1 MAAAIFID
9 ATVVRM
15 LLVPAMMNLLGD
27 RNWWLPAWLDRTLTE
42 VHIEGHPQH
51 YQPTTTPENA
61 EPSPAS
67 PQLASV

>member
-1 MAAAIFID
+1 MD
-9 ATVVRM
+9 
-15 LLVPAMMNLLGD
+15 LLGD
-27 RNWWLPAWLDRTLTE
+27 RNWWLPAWLDRTLPD
-42 VHIEGHPQH
+42 IEGHPQL